1 MLPLDD
7 PRWAA
12 YTAGY
17 GVPYDASEAIL
28 RLMNGPDPAAALAEL
43 DEELCHQG
51 DLGPASYAAASWLVE
66 YVRRAPELDAR
77 AVGLVLTIEF
87 GRPFDGDRVPAEV
100 RESYDAAIRELPGV
114 VLSKHGGRWDDLQV
128 RVAAAALALGQGN
141 GWFARAYYEFGRPEL
156 EELAREEFGSAEWD
170 WP

>member
-7 PRWAA
+7 LRWAA
-12 YTAGY
+12 YRGGY
-17 GVPYDASEAIL
+17 GVPYDASDAL
-28 RLMNGPDPAAALAEL
+28 RRLLDGPDADAALVEL
-43 DEELCHQG
+43 EEELCHQG
-51 DLGPASYAAASWLVE
+51 DLGPASYAAVPWLVE
-66 YVRRAPELDAR
+66 YLRRTPELDAR

-100 RESYDAAIRELPGV
+100 REGYEAAVRALPEV
-114 VLSKHGGRWDDLQV
+114 VLSKRGGRWDDLQV

-141 GWFARAYYEFGRPEL
+141 GWFARAYYEFGRAEL
-156 EELAREEFGSAEWD
+156 EGLAHEEFGSAEWD